1 MYTFFKRV
9 RLWLKQLTEITMT
22 KRLLI
27 MSMAC
32 ASAAIMLGAVPEGN
46 MYLLTPDAT
55 TPGADNELTLQERSE
70 DDIEEGFWRYL
81 NDDFTIG
88 SESGTLTLSD
98 ASGAFILGFDSENEF
113 GIDNN
118 LTETQNMVYLRQD
131 GEPVNYELTPGSYTA
146 SLICM
151 EDLYGDMG
159 GDSWILQ
166 LKANFSTDESQ
177 TLYIVGF
184 NGCTEASGAYI
195 FSSETADNGL
205 FTYAKFPME
214 SCSEGF
220 RIYDSSTETWLGA
233 DTSFGEGEI
242 NADNPIAIL
251 KADGEAVKC
260 SLEPGYYTVNLS
272 MTGAMSM
279 ISFMRC
285 DDQTPADEAE
295 YYVTGINGNTTPSEA
310 YRMTRTETEEEGEIT
325 VMYELHGVEI
335 TDAVEGVKVT
345 TADGS
350 FSFGLNPDYSAMI
363 GDTLTAEM
371 PLAFMSLNGKAVGY
385 ALPASTYDVTFSI
398 NGLTEGMLSLT
409 DSASVEQIDDAESQT
424 AVYYD
429 MQGRRVTHP
438 SAGLYIEKKGSK
450 VTKKMIR

>member
-1 MYTFFKRV
+1 
-9 RLWLKQLTEITMT
+9 
-22 KRLLI
+22 
-27 MSMAC
+27 MSMAS
-32 ASAAIMLGAVPEGN
+32 ASGAIMLGAVPEGN
-46 MYLLTPDAT
+46 MYLLTPEAT

-70 DDIEEGFWRYL
+70 DDIAEGFWRYL
-81 NDDFTIG
+81 NADFTIG

-98 ASGAFILGFDSENEF
+98 ASGNFILGFDTENEF
-113 GIDNN
+113 GIENN
-118 LTETQNMVYLRQD
+118 LTMTQNMLYLRQD
-131 GEPVNYELTPGSYTA
+131 GPAVNYELTPGSYTA
-146 SLICM
+146 SLVCM
-151 EDLYGDMG
+151 EDVYGDMG

-184 NGCTEASGAYI
+184 NGCTEANGAYI
-195 FSSETADNGL
+195 FSSETADDGI
-205 FTYAKFPME
+205 FTYAKFPVE

-251 KADGEAVKC
+251 TADGEAVKC
-260 SLEPGYYTVNLS
+260 TLEPGYYAVTLS
-272 MTGAMSM
+272 STGAMSM

-295 YYVTGINGNTTPSEA
+295 YYVTGINGDTTPSEA
-310 YRMTRTETEEEGEIT
+310 YRLTRSETEEDGEIT
-325 VMYELHGVEI
+325 VMYELRGVEI
-335 TDAVEGVKVT
+335 SDSVEGIRIA

-350 FSFGLNPDYSAMI
+350 FSFGLNPDFTSMI
-363 GDTLTAEM
+363 GDTLTPEM
-371 PLAFMSLNGKAVGY
+371 PMTFMSLNGNAVGI
-385 ALPASTYDVTFSI
+385 ALPPSTYDVTFTL

-409 DSASVEQIDDAESQT
+409 DSASVEQIDDTDSRP

-429 MQGRRVTHP
+429 MQGRRVVHP
-438 SAGLYIEKKGSK
+438 SSGLYIEKKGSK

>member
-1 MYTFFKRV
+1 
-9 RLWLKQLTEITMT
+9 
-22 KRLLI
+22 

-32 ASAAIMLGAVPEGN
+32 ASGAIMLGAVPEGN
-46 MYLLTPDAT
+46 MYLLTPEAT
-55 TPGADNELTLQERSE
+55 TPGGDNELTLQERSE

-81 NDDFTIG
+81 NDNITIG
-88 SESGTLTLSD
+88 SETGTLGISD
-98 ASGAFILGFDSENEF
+98 ATETFRLGFDTENEF

-118 LTETQNMVYLRQD
+118 LTATQNMIYLRQD
-131 GEPVNYELTPGSYTA
+131 GPALNYELAPGSYTA
-146 SLICM
+146 SLVCM
-151 EDLYGDMG
+151 EDVYGDMG

-166 LKANFSTDESQ
+166 LKANFSTADAQ

-184 NGCTEASGAYI
+184 NGCTEASGSYI
-195 FSSETADNGL
+195 FSAADADEGL
-205 FTYAKFPME
+205 YAYPKFPVE
-214 SCSEGF
+214 DCPDGF
-220 RIYDSSTETWLGA
+220 RIYDSATESWLGA

-310 YRMTRTETEEEGEIT
+310 YRMTRTETEEDGEIT

-350 FSFGLNPDYSAMI
+350 FNFGLNPDYSAMI
-363 GDTLTAEM
+363 GDTLTTDM
-371 PLAFMSLNGKAVGY
+371 PLAFMTLNGNAVGN
-385 ALPASTYDVTFSI
+385 ALPPSTYDVTFTI

-409 DSASVEQIDDAESQT
+409 DSASVEQLDDSDSQS

>member
-1 MYTFFKRV
+1 
-9 RLWLKQLTEITMT
+9 
-22 KRLLI
+22 
-27 MSMAC
+27 MSVAG
-32 ASAAIMLGAVPEGN
+32 ASAAIMLSAVPEGN

-55 TPGADNELTLQERSE
+55 TPGANNELTLQERSE
-70 DDIEEGFWRYL
+70 DDIDEGMWRYA
-81 NDDFTIG
+81 NADFNIG
-88 SESGTLTLSD
+88 TESGTLTLSD

-131 GEPVNYELTPGSYTA
+131 GAPVNYELTPGSYTA

-151 EDLYGDMG
+151 EDIYGDMG

-166 LKANFSTDESQ
+166 LKANFSTGADQ

-184 NGCTEASGAYI
+184 NGCTDASGAYI
-195 FSSETADNGL
+195 FSSTSADEGL
-205 FTYAKFPME
+205 YAYPKFPVE
-214 SCSEGF
+214 DCADGF
-220 RIYDSSTETWLGA
+220 RIYDSATESWLGA
-233 DTSFGEGEI
+233 DTSFGDAEI
-242 NADNPIAIL
+242 SADNQIARL

-260 SLEPGYYTVNLS
+260 TLEPGYYTVNLS

-279 ISFMRC
+279 VSFMRC

-295 YYVTGINGNTTPSEA
+295 YYVTGINGTMTPSEA
-310 YRMTRTETEEEGEIT
+310 YRLTRIETEEDGETIVT
-325 VMYELHGVEI
+325 YELHGVEI
-335 TDAVEGVKVT
+335 SDCEEGIRVT

-350 FSFGLNPDYSAMI
+350 FSFGLNPDYSSMI

-409 DSASVEQIDDAESQT
+409 DSASVEQVDSDDCST

-429 MQGRRVTHP
+429 MQGRRVAHP
-438 SAGLYIEKKGSK
+438 SAGVYIEKKGSK